1 MPHSTA
7 LTPFIL
13 SPTASSYFRMM
24 MPSTFSPLP
33 ELQNP
38 RCKNHLTPDLCMGGF
53 LPPRDSHRS
62 TWAACPAALLLRVS
76 PVFFLQQHA
85 CASRGHLAAP
95 GPLPFLLSTPPVESI
110 PRLFPADSPARQ
122 FEFHIGTQEGK
133 KRFFPPTETIS
144 FSSSTSVSTMSG
156 LCLCQPG
163 GSQPFLPPACSTPGA
178 EGWPEAAP
186 KLAPTGGHQPCSH
199 LLWDT
204 LVSCGTAH
212 SKTAAGQAAWDPG
225 GSGEMALEE
234 DMGNVAHL
242 LGNMSTALHERH

>member
-13 SPTASSYFRMM
+13 SPTASSYFRMT

-38 RCKNHLTPDLCMGGF
+38 RCINHLTCDLCMGGF

-62 TWAACPAALLLRVS
+62 TWAARPAALLLRVT
-76 PVFFLQQHA
+76 PVSFPQQHV

-95 GPLPFLLSTPPVESI
+95 GPLPFLLSTPSVESI

-133 KRFFPPTETIS
+133 KRFLPPTETIS
-144 FSSSTSVSTMSG
+144 FSSSASVSTMSG
-156 LCLCQPG
+156 LRLCQPG
-163 GSQPFLPPACSTPGA
+163 GSQPFLPQPAAKPGPRGGLRLLQNWQPPGVTSPAHICSGTPLAAGTA
-178 EGWPEAAP
+178 FEWHSSLKNSCWPNS
-186 KLAPTGGHQPCSH
+186 LGSWWIWRDGSQGGH
-199 LLWDT
+199 
-204 LVSCGTAH
+204 G
-212 SKTAAGQAAWDPG
+212 
-225 GSGEMALEE
+225 
-234 DMGNVAHL
+234 
-242 LGNMSTALHERH
+242 